1 MAYRFARFVLASC
14 GTYTRGAELF
24 RDDARKVAKSLDV
37 DPSSPISLQ
46 VKNGGHPDLLTIER
60 SINPQTKQLRRDIV
74 VQDVRALERFLR
86 LTPATGGWRVVVID
100 SADDMNRHAANAVLK
115 LLEEP
120 PKRVLLIL
128 VSHVP
133 GSLLPT
139 IRSRCRK
146 LHTPALKDSEVGE
159 LLNRFADGID
169 TYTASSAIRLAEGSV
184 GRALEIVD
192 SGGPEILRQAV
203 TVISSTGTLN
213 RQRVHNVAENWVRRR
228 KGEPANNLQERLELL
243 LWWIAQGVRRRAA
256 DQWISGETVSG
267 EAPVFDGLVARN
279 GLDGCCARIDEAET
293 IIRRGIGLNLDR
305 KQIILSVLRAL
316 AG

>member
-1 MAYRFARFVLASC
+1 LASC

-203 TVISSTGTLN
+203 TVISSTGTL
-213 RQRVHNVAENWVRRR
+213 
-228 KGEPANNLQERLELL
+228 
-243 LWWIAQGVRRRAA
+243 
-256 DQWISGETVSG
+256 
-267 EAPVFDGLVARN
+267 
-279 GLDGCCARIDEAET
+279 
-293 IIRRGIGLNLDR
+293 
-305 KQIILSVLRAL
+305 
-316 AG
+316 